1 MMFCVRDHPYFDGDN
16 PHLQTLRRMLLA
28 HTILDPELGYAQKMI
43 DIMSLII
50 ITMAPLN
57 VVLTCCQRLEFEL

>member
-1 MMFCVRDHPYFDGDN
+1 MMFCVRDHPYFDGDDN
-16 PHLQTLRRMLLA
+16 PHLQTLHRMLLA

-50 ITMAPLN
+50 ITMDDEVSDRWS
-57 VVLTCCQRLEFEL
+57 VVGVR